1 MQRFK
6 GVDAAEMDADQRK
19 VAEAMVSGPRGHAT
33 GLMGLWLNH
42 PHLAERMQ
50 HVGEYLRF
58 KGTLPA
64 NIREMVILMVAR
76 EWLCFHEWLVHAP
89 LAEKAGLPPAVIE
102 AIRHR
107 RVPTFDDGAA
117 QAVHAYVREMLETR
131 RVSDAAFNAVT
142 EHFGVPGVVEL
153 AGLIGHYII
162 GAATLNAADYALPA
176 GVAAPFPVST
186 THA

>member
-1 MQRFK
+1 MQRFT
-6 GVDAAEMDADQRK
+6 GVDIGMMDDDQRK
-19 VAEAMVSGPRGHAT
+19 VAEAMISGPRGHAT

-58 KGTLPA
+58 KGTLPG
-64 NIREMVILMVAR
+64 NIREMVILLVAR

-89 LAEKAGLPPAVIE
+89 MAEKAGLPVAVIE

-107 RVPTFDDGAA
+107 RVPTFDDGAE
-117 QAVHAYVREMLETR
+117 QAAYVYVREMLETR
-131 RVSDAAFNAVT
+131 RVSDSAFEAVKK
-142 EHFGVPGVVEL
+142 HFGVAGVVEL

-162 GAATLNAADYALPA
+162 GAATLNAANYALPE
-176 GVAAPFPVST
+176 GVAAPFPVSA
-186 THA
+186 THS